1 LNTVAGSAKVPPM
14 RRWRRLLPALG
25 ASALLVICG
34 GPGRAQA
41 SQEAAKRYFQN
52 GVELITGAEPNYQD
66 AFYQFQ
72 LAYQESAKSWK
83 VLGNLGLCALKLER
97 DADALNYYEQY
108 FKKGGNEIAPE
119 ERTAIEQDLLL
130 LRGNLATVHITSPV
144 ADLQIVDRRS
154 GSKAPPQSYK
164 LKDGVLDLQLRAG
177 SHNLTASSG
186 DRRLSWDV
194 TLEPK
199 GSTSHVFDFDAPVA
213 PPPTAAA
220 APAVEA
226 KPVVQQPPADKASTG
241 GSSAGLRIGAYVALG
256 VGAVGLGA
264 GGYFLWQS
272 SDYSRQSD
280 EVFACDARPLHCTPA
295 EKAEVTRLVGESN
308 SAKTRA
314 AIGFGVGGAAVVTG
328 IVLLVVA
335 GSSSKDAP
343 TAASVTPWVGYRAAG
358 VSGTF

>member
-1 LNTVAGSAKVPPM
+1 MRSCRPLVRAISASV
-14 RRWRRLLPALG
+14 
-25 ASALLVICG
+25 LLVVCCV
-34 GPGRAQA
+34 PGHAQA

-52 GVELITGAEPNYQD
+52 GVELITAADPNYQD

-97 DADALNYYEQY
+97 DADALSYYEQY

-119 ERTAIEQDLLL
+119 ERNAIEQDLLL
-130 LRGNLATVHITSPV
+130 LRGNLTVVHITSPI
-144 ADLQIVDRRS
+144 ADLQVVDRRA

-186 DRRLSWDV
+186 DRRLPWDV
-194 TLEPK
+194 VLEPK

-213 PPPTAAA
+213 PPLVAA
-220 APAVEA
+220 APPPVEA
-226 KPVVQQPPADKASTG
+226 KLVVQHPPTDTVAG
-241 GSSAGLRIGAYVALG
+241 GDGSGLRIGAYVAFG
-256 VGAVGLGA
+256 VGAAGLGA

-272 SDYSRQSD
+272 SDYSAQSD
-280 EVFACDARPLHCTPA
+280 RVFACDARPLHCTPA
-295 EKAEVTRLVGESN
+295 EKAEVIRLVDES
-308 SAKTRA
+308 SAAKVRA
-314 AIGFGVGGAAVVTG
+314 AVGFGVGGAAVVTG
-328 IVLLVVA
+328 IVLLVIA
-335 GSSSKDAP
+335 GNSSPKAAP
-343 TAASVTPWVGYRAAG
+343 AAAAWTPWIGYRAAG